1 MTSPGSCDRINVM
14 SLKAFH
20 LIFVTALSSLA
31 FGLSAWKFKTYA
43 AERAGSDLAWAVAAL
58 LGGIIVIVYGK
69 YFLKKLKH
77 VSYL

>member
-1 MTSPGSCDRINVM
+1 M

-31 FGLSAWKFKTYA
+31 FGCSAWKFKA
-43 AERAGSDLAWAVAAL
+43 FADDHANLDLLWAIVAMATGISVL
-58 LGGIIVIVYGK
+58 LYGK

-77 VSYL
+77 VSFL

>member
-1 MTSPGSCDRINVM
+1 M

-31 FGLSAWKFKTYA
+31 FGCSAWKFKTFA
-43 AERAGSDLAWAVAAL
+43 DEHANADLLWAVAAL
-58 LGGIIVIVYGK
+58 LGGIAVLVYGK

-77 VSYL
+77 VSFL